1 MTDSMIDATDV
12 HVAYDEP
19 VLQGASLHV
28 EGGQIA
34 ALVGANGVGKTT
46 MLKVIAGLTAPEK
59 GAVRV
64 DGIDVQVDR
73 QRAQRRL
80 AYLPQDTRFHE
91 ALSPRQV
98 LRFYAGLRQRLD
110 APVDALLEDVALTD
124 AADRP
129 CGTLS
134 GGMRQRLGLA
144 VVWLADT
151 PVLLLDEPGL
161 SLDPDW
167 RSYLKRELRRRAA
180 DGAAVLMAT
189 HLADLWHDVIDV
201 TFTCTDGRIR
211 PESPGSSDDAS
222 GGIDPSGGADAPANP
237 PTNGIAADPKR
248 AAAASTP
255 SSS

>member
-1 MTDSMIDATDV
+1 MTDSMIDAVDV

-46 MLKVIAGLTAPEK
+46 MLKAIAGLTAPER
-59 GAVRV
+59 GTIRV
-64 DGIDVQVDR
+64 DGIDVQADQR
-73 QRAQRRL
+73 RAQRRL
-80 AYLPQDTRFHE
+80 AYLPQNTRFHK

-98 LRFYAGLRQRLD
+98 LRFYAGLRQRPN
-110 APVDALLEDVALTD
+110 APIDALLKDVDLTD
-124 AADRP
+124 DADRP
-129 CGTLS
+129 CETLS

-167 RSYLKRELRRRAA
+167 RAYLKRELRQRAHE
-180 DGAAVLMAT
+180 GAAVLMAT

-201 TFTCTDGRIR
+201 TFTCADGRIR
-211 PESPGSSDDAS
+211 PESPGPSGDAP
-222 GGIDPSGGADAPANP
+222 GGIDPSGGADAPANLP
-237 PTNGIAADPKR
+237 PNGAADPKR
-248 AAAASTP
+248 TAASPASP
-255 SSS
+255 SS